1 MELFSKI
8 TIPTFLYPDYL
19 YPNLKKKMGMCSLIL
34 PHSYPAV
41 TTLVNT
47 TISTHLRQGILT
59 EIMISST
66 PTCFQKQW
74 NHRSFNKLRIGFR
87 LSILVRG
94 ILVSLLGVEN
104 YRRCRENDLQKTL
117 LRPRWFIYFKFYQ
130 LKRPSTLKNTITR
143 KNLIRTLLKI

>member
-1 MELFSKI
+1 MELLSKI
-8 TIPTFLYPDYL
+8 TIPTFFYIQ
-19 YPNLKKKMGMCSLIL
+19 IL
-34 PHSYPAV
+34 PHSYRLSTPFDSI
-41 TTLVNT
+41 LVNT

-130 LKRPSTLKNTITR
+130 LKKLSTLKEHDN
-143 KNLIRTLLKI
+143 